1 MTQAA
6 NLTINT
12 RACVPPLP
20 IIQPNPIMSPR
31 PPKTRVTYDL
41 PATIKSIQAGWQAT
55 FQSASITAALFAVIE
70 SVLLLFFSNISP
82 EKMNPEGAGGQA
94 VMVLTYLAFFF
105 SISATFSSLLLTDE
119 LGELH
124 VRASHRESKLVSLDS
139 GVIYEDPSDL
149 LSRYGARKTWRP
161 VMWHWFLMILLA
173 YLCLVGQILAYVWI
187 IQSKAIGIAMSC
199 VAGFTLLP
207 LLSMLPVF

>member
-1 MTQAA
+1 
-6 NLTINT
+6 
-12 RACVPPLP
+12 
-20 IIQPNPIMSPR
+20 
-31 PPKTRVTYDL
+31 
-41 PATIKSIQAGWQAT
+41 
-55 FQSASITAALFAVIE
+55 
-70 SVLLLFFSNISP
+70 
-82 EKMNPEGAGGQA
+82 MNPEGAGGQA

-161 VMWHWFLMILLA
+161 VMWHCT
-173 YLCLVGQILAYVWI
+173 YLFAMVYVA
-187 IQSKAIGIAMSC
+187 S
-199 VAGFTLLP
+199 V
-207 LLSMLPVF
+207 